1 MAYTEQHTTSYGSRV
16 GGSFKGIITGV
27 ILFCVGTGI
36 LWWNEGRTVRQGD
49 VIAEAKVATIELQDT
64 TKIDNSFDGKLVH
77 TTGKAIAQ
85 SEVIDND
92 FATKQKAIAI
102 ERKVEYFQWVEN
114 SSSKSEKK
122 LGGSVETTT
131 TYTYEKKWVANPV
144 NSSNFKE
151 AGHNNTVRAN
161 IENKTNYAEKVG
173 LGAYLLNESQI
184 RSIRGETPLTLNL
197 DKTQLDKIKNTF
209 SKDNFDIV
217 KVNGNEIY
225 FGNALAKDAQIG
237 DVRISFFYVPDDQE
251 ISIIS
256 QINGNSFQSWK
267 ASNDE
272 TFSMLKMGNVSLN
285 DMIQS
290 ADDENNFFKW
300 LLRAGGILV
309 VIVGLKM
316 IVAPLAVMADVIP
329 ALGSIVNMISS
340 VIVYLIG
347 IAWSLVVIAIAWI
360 RFRPMLGISLL
371 IIAGICVVA
380 TIFFKKK
387 NAVNVAVESTAI
399 QNT

>member
-85 SEVIDND
+85 SEVTDND

-184 RSIRGETPLTLNL
+184 RSIRGETPLTINL
-197 DKTQLDKIKNTF
+197 DKTQLEKIKNTF
-209 SKDNFDIV
+209 SKDNSNIV

-347 IAWSLVVIAIAWI
+347 IAWSLIVIAIAWI

-371 IIAGICVVA
+371 VIAGICVVA